1 VAHLHEGAR
10 VSYIGDGHDGRALG
24 EHGRLLAITGRS
36 GHVKWEDRTIT
47 LVDLNDVAA
56 LSPSTAAARPPAD
69 DDLADSLDVGPVRSF
84 GVRGV
89 YEVDGTSG
97 VLSALA
103 STGQL
108 TGFASIAEDTRLFA
122 EGRVRQDPELSRAAA
137 QLDPEEADE
146 LIAMA
151 TAVLLRD
158 AFGALDGD

>member
-1 VAHLHEGAR
+1 VAHLHEGSR

-47 LVDLNDVAA
+47 LVDLVDVAP
-56 LSPSTAAARPPAD
+56 LSSTAAAARPPAD
-69 DDLADSLDVGPVRSF
+69 DDLADSLDVGPVQAF

-89 YEVDGTSG
+89 YETEGTPG
-97 VLSALA
+97 VLNVLA

-122 EGRVRQDPELSRAAA
+122 EGQVRQDPELSRVAA

-146 LIAMA
+146 LISTA

-158 AFGALDGD
+158 AFGVLDGD